1 MAAQRAPLTPAV
13 GRRPGPGDYFAHRTA
28 TGATAEMLVSEE
40 LEVCWINAAALT
52 LAARPG
58 VFSVA
63 SGRLILP
70 VRAQEEDFLA
80 FLVKLKGPGV
90 WRLRTGEGRW
100 LIRAEPIA
108 PPEAP
113 RAFLLSLH
121 PMDAADRYLWADLS
135 GGTGLTPSEARVV
148 RLLAE
153 GLRLDDAAARLEIS
167 VQTARTHVRR
177 SYLKLGVASRE
188 EMFAKVL
195 AYRLG

>member
-1 MAAQRAPLTPAV
+1 MSARRAPFIPSA
-13 GRRPGPGDYFAHRTA
+13 GIRPEPIDYFSHRAA
-28 TGATAEMLVSEE
+28 TGSTAELLVSED
-40 LEVCWINAAALT
+40 LDVCWINAAALT

-58 VFSVA
+58 GLSVT

-70 VRAQEEDFLA
+70 QRTQEEAFLA
-80 FLVKLKGPGV
+80 FILGLKAPGV
-90 WRLRTGEGRW
+90 WHLRTGEGRW

-108 PPEAP
+108 PPQAP

-121 PMDAADRYLWADLS
+121 PMDAADRYLWADLPA
-135 GGTGLTPSEARVV
+135 GTGLTPSEARVV
-148 RLLAE
+148 RLLAD
-153 GLRLDDAAARLEIS
+153 GLRLDDVAARLDIS

-195 AYRLG
+195 AYRFG